1 MYDHSNKDIKKA
13 QKESLLLR
21 EISGLLLQA
30 GMDDPRLQ
38 KVGVSRVSLSDDKGT
53 CTVFFYTSQGK
64 KAFEEILEI
73 LKLYK
78 PSLRAALA
86 KKIRGRYTP
95 NLVFRFD
102 DQIEKSEKMNALF
115 QQLKEKGDV

>member
-1 MYDHSNKDIKKA
+1 MHDHRTRDIKKA

-30 GMDDPRLQ
+30 SMDDPRLQ
-38 KVGVSRVSLSDDKGT
+38 KVVVSRVSLSDDKGS
-53 CTVFFYTSQGK
+53 CNVFFYTAQGK
-64 KAFEEILEI
+64 QGFEELLEV

-86 KKIRGRYTP
+86 KKIRARYTP
-95 NLVFRFD
+95 NLIFRFD

-115 QQLKEKGDV
+115 EQLKEKGDV

>member
-1 MYDHSNKDIKKA
+1 MYDHRNKDIKKA

>member
-1 MYDHSNKDIKKA
+1 MYDHRNKDIKKA

-21 EISGLLLQA
+21 EISGLLLQG

-38 KVGVSRVSLSDDKGT
+38 KVTVSRVSLSDDKST

-78 PSLRAALA
+78 PSLRTALA

-115 QQLKEKGDV
+115 EQLKEKGDV

>member
-1 MYDHSNKDIKKA
+1 MYDHRNKDIKKA

-38 KVGVSRVSLSDDKGT
+38 KVTVSRVSLSDDKGT